1 MNMPNLT
8 GFAEACYD
16 DSTITELATAL
27 QQPVADNTDCLEWCI
42 SAEEWR
48 DAITQALDAKVAALD
63 DNELSDILE
72 RTEYAESGVA
82 IGTQAAIDQDLRRLA
97 QREHG
102 RRMFGD
108 DA

>member
-1 MNMPNLT
+1 MPNLT

-16 DSTITELATAL
+16 DNTITELATAL
-27 QQPVADNTDCLEWCI
+27 QQPVADNTDCKTWGI

-48 DAITQALDAKVAALD
+48 DAITQALDAKIAKLD
-63 DNELSDILE
+63 GEELSDLLE

-82 IGTQAAIDQDLRRLA
+82 IGAQAAVDQDLRRLA